1 MPRLW
6 RGLEKPET
14 PETLGQQIRK
24 SMRYSLEIRKFIY
37 SQYFFGGLR
46 IALGVSLPAILMLT
60 VFHNREL
67 GFTIAT
73 GALGASVVDMPGP
86 LKYKHNEMLACT
98 VIGFLSALA
107 TGIAS
112 ANAVT
117 LWLTVVPLT
126 FVLSLVVVYGNRWPQ
141 ISFATLFMMIV
152 TLEEHFTPMQ
162 ALINASWILL
172 GGLWYTY
179 WATFVSRLLVY
190 RIERQALAESVFR
203 CAEYLLARSAFYDLD
218 ANLDECYRKLIE
230 NQIAAVERQ
239 DAARDIVLRN
249 LPKLRSGKLDARRVM
264 LFNLFINVV
273 DLHEMFVG
281 AHTDYPL
288 VRNTFGG
295 QDILIFYRDLMRKT
309 ALDLEDIGLAVLQNR
324 PARARIN
331 VKAELRAIEYE
342 LDQMRRHDVPQKNPE
357 AYSAVSAAFRR
368 LWSATRLIDKMRRQ
382 TRHDPS
388 ITETVIRVD
397 PTLSR
402 FVSSRRVPF
411 MQIFSNLT
419 MASPSFR
426 HALRV
431 TIAVGVGFWLGRLLP
446 LTNAY
451 WIVMTTVIILKPGYS
466 LTKQRNVQRIIGT
479 AIGCTACVGLI
490 LVVKDPHVLLVA
502 MFACMVMSYSLLLF
516 NYTASVVF
524 TSAYVLLM
532 LHLLAPGGMRLIG
545 ERAIDTAVGCA
556 IAIAASHLFPYW
568 EYRLMGKQ
576 VRDMIGAMRSYLEA
590 SWWWTGKP
598 SAQTEVKSTADVN
611 LFADANAG
619 TAQAAMT
626 ALARM
631 EAGETSTSVANE
643 DGDGLSLV
651 VSNQATASAE
661 TAATAETVVSNG
673 SNAAGIAHN
682 EIGADFDRQAAAAS
696 AMDTSGEA
704 QPPAPTEPV
713 DGPDRRFAG
722 VAADTRAGATA
733 KTSNQPAIAE
743 MSSNTS
749 SDRPPAASK
758 KKPATGESATATAI
772 SGASAAAAIAAEALD
787 SDFRYRLARKN
798 VHIAF
803 ANLGQAFQRMMLE
816 PKAQQKFVPELNDL
830 LIRSHVLASQIT
842 AAGPLLQSVGKSAAG
857 HAAQPV
863 QRALTVIRDNL
874 TQAQDGVP
882 APEDQAE
889 QSKLLTREL
898 DSMVV
903 GAERAEDIPVDAV
916 QDLKLLAHQCK
927 QMLTASL
934 LIRKDASLINLPE

>member
-1 MPRLW
+1 
-6 RGLEKPET
+6 
-14 PETLGQQIRK
+14 
-24 SMRYSLEIRKFIY
+24 MRYSLEIRKFIY

-46 IALGVSLPAILMLT
+46 IALGVSLPAVLMLT
-60 VFHNREL
+60 IFHNREL

-73 GALGASVVDMPGP
+73 GALGACVVDMPGP

-112 ANAVT
+112 ANVVT

-126 FVLSLVVVYGNRWPQ
+126 FVLSLIVVYGNRWPQ

-162 ALINASWILL
+162 ALIYASWILL

-179 WATFVSRLLVY
+179 WATFVSRWMVY
-190 RIERQALAESVFR
+190 RIERQALAESVFS
-203 CAEYLLARSAFYDLD
+203 CAEYLLARSEFYDLD
-218 ANLDECYRKLIE
+218 TNIDECYRKLIE
-230 NQIAAVERQ
+230 KQIQAVERQ

-249 LPKLRSGKLDARRVM
+249 LPKLRSGKLDPRRAM
-264 LFNLFINVV
+264 LFNLFINAV

-295 QDILIFYRDLMRKT
+295 ADILVFYRDLMRKS

-324 PARARIN
+324 PARPKIN

-342 LDQMRRHDVPQKNPE
+342 LDQMRKHEVPQKNPE
-357 AYSAVSAAFRR
+357 AYSAVSSAFRR

-382 TRHDPS
+382 TRHDPA
-388 ITETVIRVD
+388 ITETEIRVD
-397 PTLSR
+397 PKLAR

-419 MASPSFR
+419 MSSPSFR

-431 TIAVGVGFWLGRLLP
+431 TIAVGIGFWLGRLLP

-490 LVVKDPHVLLVA
+490 FVVKDPHVLLVA

-576 VRDMIGAMRSYLEA
+576 VHDMIGAMRNYLEA

-598 SAQTEVKSTADVN
+598 ATQETKNAAANPNV
-611 LFADANAG
+611 FADSNAP
-619 TAQAAMT
+619 TAEATTA
-626 ALARM
+626 ALAR
-631 EAGETSTSVANE
+631 AETPA
-643 DGDGLSLV
+643 LAL
-651 VSNQATASAE
+651 SAE
-661 TAATAETVVSNG
+661 AENSSMPTTTGQAPAPSASTAKPKPVTGESTAATA
-673 SNAAGIAHN
+673 
-682 EIGADFDRQAAAAS
+682 Q
-696 AMDTSGEA
+696 
-704 QPPAPTEPV
+704 
-713 DGPDRRFAG
+713 
-722 VAADTRAGATA
+722 
-733 KTSNQPAIAE
+733 
-743 MSSNTS
+743 
-749 SDRPPAASK
+749 
-758 KKPATGESATATAI
+758 
-772 SGASAAAAIAAEALD
+772 SGASAAAAEAASALD
-787 SDFRYRLARKN
+787 SDFKYRLARKN

-830 LIRSHVLASQIT
+830 LVRSHVLASQIT

-863 QRALTVIRDNL
+863 QRALSVIRDNL

-882 APEDQAE
+882 APDDQAE
-889 QSKLLTREL
+889 QSKQLTVEL

-903 GAERAEDIPVDAV
+903 GAERAEDIPSDAV

-927 QMLTASL
+927 QMLTASF

>member
-1 MPRLW
+1 
-6 RGLEKPET
+6 
-14 PETLGQQIRK
+14 
-24 SMRYSLEIRKFIY
+24 MRYSLEIRKFIY

-60 VFHNREL
+60 VFHNRDL

-107 TGIAS
+107 TGVAS
-112 ANAVT
+112 ANVVT

-126 FVLSLVVVYGNRWPQ
+126 FVLSLIVVYGNRWPQ

-162 ALINASWILL
+162 ALVNASWILL

-179 WATFVSRLLVY
+179 WAMFVSRSLVY
-190 RIERQALAESVFR
+190 RIERQALAESVFS
-203 CAEYLLARSAFYDLD
+203 CAEYLLARSGFYDLD

-230 NQIAAVERQ
+230 KQIAAVERQ
-239 DAARDIVLRN
+239 DGARDIVLRN

-295 QDILIFYRDLMRKT
+295 SDILIFYRDLMRKA

-342 LDQMRRHDVPQKNPE
+342 LDQMRRHGVPQKNPE
-357 AYSAVSAAFRR
+357 AYSAVSSAFRR
-368 LWSATRLIDKMRRQ
+368 LWSATRLIDKMRRR

-388 ITETVIRVD
+388 ITETEIRVD
-397 PTLSR
+397 PMLSR

-411 MQIFSNLT
+411 IQIFSNLT

-479 AIGCTACVGLI
+479 AIGCAACVGLI
-490 LVVKDPHVLLVA
+490 LAVKNPHVLLVA

-545 ERAIDTAVGCA
+545 ERAIDTVVGCA

-576 VRDMIGAMRSYLEA
+576 VRDMIAAMRNYLEA

-598 SAQTEVKSTADVN
+598 AAQVEAKSAADAN

-619 TAQAAMT
+619 TAEAAT
-626 ALARM
+626 AALARA
-631 EAGETSTSVANE
+631 EAGEAELATAGETSSRSALSETGGVA
-643 DGDGLSLV
+643 GAGQSPV
-651 VSNQATASAE
+651 VSNVATASAE
-661 TAATAETVVSNG
+661 TATSDAATTRTPDQSAARREPALAETS
-673 SNAAGIAHN
+673 SKSS
-682 EIGADFDRQAAAAS
+682 AS
-696 AMDTSGEA
+696 
-704 QPPAPTEPV
+704 
-713 DGPDRRFAG
+713 
-722 VAADTRAGATA
+722 
-733 KTSNQPAIAE
+733 
-743 MSSNTS
+743 
-749 SDRPPAASK
+749 ASK
-758 KKPATGESATATAI
+758 KKAVTGESAAATAK
-772 SGASAAAAIAAEALD
+772 SGASAAAAVAAEALD

-882 APEDQAE
+882 VPDDQAE

-903 GAERAEDIPVDAV
+903 GAERAEDIPADAV

>member
-1 MPRLW
+1 
-6 RGLEKPET
+6 
-14 PETLGQQIRK
+14 
-24 SMRYSLEIRKFIY
+24 MRYSLEIRKFIY

-162 ALINASWILL
+162 ALVNASWILL

-179 WATFVSRLLVY
+179 WATFVSRSLVY
-190 RIERQALAESVFR
+190 RIERQALAESVFS

-218 ANLDECYRKLIE
+218 ANFDECYRKLIE
-230 NQIAAVERQ
+230 KQIAAVERQ

-295 QDILIFYRDLMRKT
+295 QDILIFYRDLMRKS

-342 LDQMRRHDVPQKNPE
+342 LDQMRRHEVPQKNPE

-368 LWSATRLIDKMRRQ
+368 LWSATRLIDRMRRQ
-382 TRHDPS
+382 TRHDPG

-479 AIGCTACVGLI
+479 AIGCAACVGLI
-490 LVVKDPHVLLVA
+490 LVVKDPHVLLIA

-524 TSAYVLLM
+524 TSGYVLLM

-545 ERAIDTAVGCA
+545 ERAIDTVVGCA

-576 VRDMIGAMRSYLEA
+576 VRDMIGAMRNYLEA

-598 SAQTEVKSTADVN
+598 GAQAEARSAADAN
-611 LFADANAG
+611 LFADANAA
-619 TAQAAMT
+619 TAQAATT
-626 ALARM
+626 ALAQV
-631 EAGETSTSVANE
+631 EAGKAE
-643 DGDGLSLV
+643 L
-651 VSNQATASAE
+651 ATAGDAASSGAINGDDAGRAPVVNNPAAALAESAVSDGNSAAVQTLPDT
-661 TAATAETVVSNG
+661 TAGRLEP
-673 SNAAGIAHN
+673 
-682 EIGADFDRQAAAAS
+682 AAAA
-696 AMDTSGEA
+696 AGDK
-704 QPPAPTEPV
+704 PPA
-713 DGPDRRFAG
+713 
-722 VAADTRAGATA
+722 GA
-733 KTSNQPAIAE
+733 S
-743 MSSNTS
+743 
-749 SDRPPAASK
+749 RK
-758 KKPATGESATATAI
+758 KAVPGESATVTAI
-772 SGASAAAAIAAEALD
+772 SGASAAAAVAAEALD

-816 PKAQQKFVPELNDL
+816 PKAQQRFVPELNDL

-863 QRALTVIRDNL
+863 QRALSVIRDNL

-903 GAERAEDIPVDAV
+903 AAERAQDIPADAV